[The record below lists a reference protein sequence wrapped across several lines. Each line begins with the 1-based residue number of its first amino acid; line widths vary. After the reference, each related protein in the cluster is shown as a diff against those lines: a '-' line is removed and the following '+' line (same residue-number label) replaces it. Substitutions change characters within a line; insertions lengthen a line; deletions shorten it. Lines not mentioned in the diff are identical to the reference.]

1 MDAYTPGVEGHE
13 DKIQVYFA
21 GNQDPAK
28 LTASVN
34 TMIDAILGR
43 NGTVEEIR
51 HGTETVGYGLHFTVV
66 VFYRIPR

>member
-1 MDAYTPGVEGHE
+1 MDAYTPEVEGHG

-34 TMIDAILGR
+34 ALIDSVIGR
-43 NGTVEEIR
+43 DGTVEEIR
-51 HGTETVGYGLHFTVV
+51 HGTATVGYGLQFTVV
-66 VFYRIPR
+66 VFYRVPR